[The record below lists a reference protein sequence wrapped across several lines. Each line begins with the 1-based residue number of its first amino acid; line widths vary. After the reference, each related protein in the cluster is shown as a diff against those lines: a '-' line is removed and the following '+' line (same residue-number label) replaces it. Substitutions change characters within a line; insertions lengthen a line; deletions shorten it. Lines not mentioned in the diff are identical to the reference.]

1 MVLIIF
7 SDRYIKELLKYN
19 LYARVKRRD
28 KMIKS
33 LITKK
38 YLVNNNKDQK
48 NLILMKKNFYFIVHL
63 KTLRNKFFIMNIF

>member
-48 NLILMKKNFYFIVHL
+48 NLILMKKTFIS
-63 KTLRNKFFIMNIF
+63 